1 MGRHE
6 QCLHSWEIFQPI
18 NKVSIEKFGTEI
30 PSTREFVPLKILD
43 QYQTGWTARGHGET
57 ALVTPVPFMAQPMG
71 LGYQPARPWR
81 ALQSSRL
88 LWHHATSS
96 PSHGLKGDATGLG
109 PRRVG
114 NQCHPRQWWVP
125 LCRHSLGH
133 PATFSLSHVMRL
145 YKISSSFTC

>member
-6 QCLHSWEIFQPI
+6 QCLHSWEIFQPT

-30 PSTREFVPLKILD
+30 ANTRDFATPKVLD
-43 QYQTGWTARGHGET
+43 QYQTGWTAWGHAET
-57 ALVTPVPFMAQPMG
+57 GLVKPVPFTAQPTG
-71 LGYQPARPWR
+71 LGYQR

-88 LWHHATSS
+88 LWHLATSS

-109 PRRVG
+109 LCRVG

-133 PATFSLSHVMRL
+133 PATISLSHVMRL
-145 YKISSSFTC
+145 YKISSCFTC